1 MPMLRVKRRTIVA
14 FLLPMLAMMA
24 VINLW
29 PILYTLYLSTTNY
42 SEFTSDNYR
51 FIGLEN
57 YRELLFSLDS
67 DLFPVLWQTL
77 LYVLV
82 CVGSFLIVGML
93 TALVLNNPR
102 VKGLPFWRVLL
113 LLPWAAPSGITALI
127 WKFLFQYD
135 FGPFNQ
141 IGRLIF
147 GPHFGI
153 PWLLNPTLAFLS
165 VVIVNVWLSYPF
177 FTVVILG
184 ALQGIPGELREAAR
198 IDGAGPWQ
206 YFRHVTLP
214 LVTPA
219 LVPATILSAITTFQM
234 FNTVFLITQGGPVV
248 SALKPG
254 ATEFVMIYMY
264 NRILG
269 ATVAN
274 PHYGFIAAFAITL
287 FVILAALTYLGSGLG
302 TRSPQTSRFREA
314 QA

>member
-1 MPMLRVKRRTIVA
+1 MLRVKRRTIVA
-14 FLLPMLAMMA
+14 FLLPMLTTIA

-29 PILYTLYLSTTNY
+29 PIFYTLYLSTTNY
-42 SEFTSDNYR
+42 SEFNSDNYR

-57 YRELLFSLDS
+57 YRQLLFSLDS

-77 LYVLV
+77 LYVVV
-82 CVGSFLIVGML
+82 CVACFLVVGML
-93 TALVLNNPR
+93 TALALNNPR
-102 VKGLPFWRVLL
+102 VKGLAFWRVIL

-135 FGPFNQ
+135 FGPLNQ
-141 IGRLIF
+141 IGRLVF
-147 GPHFGI
+147 GPQFGV
-153 PWLLNPTLAFLS
+153 PWLLNPTLAFIS
-165 VVIVNVWLSYPF
+165 VVIVNIWLSYPF

-184 ALQGIPGELREAAR
+184 ALQSIPSELREAAR

-206 YFRHVTLP
+206 YFRNVTLP
-214 LVTPA
+214 LLTPA
-219 LVPATILSAITTFQM
+219 LVPAIILSAITTFQM
-234 FNTVFLITQGGPVV
+234 FNTVFLITQGGPIV

-269 ATVAN
+269 AGVAN

-287 FVILAALTYLGSGLG
+287 FIILAALTYMGSGFG
-302 TRSPQTSRFREA
+302 TRSPRSSGGREA
-314 QA
+314 RA